1 MNTDEH
7 RSAPRASVSICGF
20 ISSFTSSRLRGHS
33 LFLASTH
40 QDSPSTTPGNFQLS
54 HQPQLTSRQ
63 GEVIHMECCA
73 CGAQARTATYS
84 NLLRFFDPAPQIPM
98 EKRKS
103 APKWC
108 ALVRTKRDTG
118 GIYRGLYRTAPTAQ
132 CRATLPLPRAYW
144 SLLSEAKSRPR
155 RESLVINTGVPMLVQ
170 PALLPLVQL
179 DLDSVAEPQ
188 LSQSPISNLQS
199 PSPSPPQATRTKY
212 QAPRM
217 KPAHLLPQMTRNP
230 RSHHKMRHPTPP
242 LREPAH
248 LRPTPLPGT
257 KPSMRQMPPSPPQA
271 RRTWSPPPTPTV
283 SEHSSPIAGPVD

>member
-1 MNTDEH
+1 
-7 RSAPRASVSICGF
+7 
-20 ISSFTSSRLRGHS
+20 
-33 LFLASTH
+33 
-40 QDSPSTTPGNFQLS
+40 
-54 HQPQLTSRQ
+54 
-63 GEVIHMECCA
+63 
-73 CGAQARTATYS
+73 
-84 NLLRFFDPAPQIPM
+84 
-98 EKRKS
+98 
-103 APKWC
+103 
-108 ALVRTKRDTG
+108 
-118 GIYRGLYRTAPTAQ
+118 
-132 CRATLPLPRAYW
+132 
-144 SLLSEAKSRPR
+144 
-155 RESLVINTGVPMLVQ
+155 MLVQ

-271 RRTWSPPPTPTV
+271 RRTWSPPPTPPVTEQ
-283 SEHSSPIAGPVD
+283 SIPIAGPVDLGGSPTQYDLAPMRPGPSLSGRFSSPVTLSLGPYRRVARFQLARGVSRDLAHAIAIRPPFFWI